1 MNFTQDDLWNQI
13 ATLGWDVRNDNIVI
27 EIGGTQVSGIYQGE
41 NYNKKWAAQ
50 YGDRKYNKDAFL
62 VIKNLSRDDNTK
74 SQPMDREHAP
84 HHGTPTTTKT
94 ARDTSTKEADA
105 TDNSANTTG

>member
-50 YGDRKYNKDAFL
+50 YGDRKYNKDAFI
-62 VIKNLSRDDNTK
+62 VIKNLSRNDDTK

-84 HHGTPTTTKT
+84 HHGTPTTAETTRDSRTEGADETDSSQT
-94 ARDTSTKEADA
+94 AT
-105 TDNSANTTG
+105 